1 MFLSSH
7 LVWTSDYTHFGI
19 ICGRNNRCHTGG
31 RPHIIFFL
39 YNYRCLVKSL
49 KSFVTVYILRREVI
63 WPSFLA
69 ENLLEAEIR
78 PPNRNSDT
86 FQYKIPTS
94 TPHVPEC
101 PRVARCRRIRRSRFK
116 IHILFGRTKWKQI
129 EAARQ
134 NIRWKIKREGKLEIP
149 ILTDIPIRSRK
160 PTAAR
165 MGKGKGKVNNWVASM
180 PL

>member
-1 MFLSSH
+1 MHYIILYNILTSTDGTVRRMFLSSH

-39 YNYRCLVKSL
+39 YNYRCLV

-101 PRVARCRRIRRSRFK
+101 PRVGRCRRIRRSRFK
-116 IHILFGRTKWKQI
+116 IHMLFGRTKWTT
-129 EAARQ
+129 
-134 NIRWKIKREGKLEIP
+134 N
-149 ILTDIPIRSRK
+149 RSSSSKYKTENKTR
-160 PTAAR
+160 R
-165 MGKGKGKVNNWVASM
+165 
-180 PL
+180 